1 MKKFFTI
8 ISFVV
13 LLISFSFLSG
23 CSDDYS
29 ITDSN
34 PDLHDR
40 NASKSI
46 SRTKNL
52 GEKYNISYRKR
63 NGFPDELMKI
73 QISKIEDTSEC
84 EICNYIVEFDEQNI
98 PKEILYIFNDKY
110 DYYYISDEANEYII
124 AVDTKTGSKHSQKEL
139 GINYSEVKYIDDY
152 LDLSKGINNSI
163 SREELVNRF
172 SICQYDSTSILEL
185 YDLKS

>member
-8 ISFVV
+8 ISLVVV
-13 LLISFSFLSG
+13 LSSFSFLSG

-34 PDLHDR
+34 SDLHDR

-46 SRTKNL
+46 SITNNL

-73 QISKIEDTSEC
+73 QIYKIEDTSER

-110 DYYYISDEANEYII
+110 DYYYIADEANEYII
-124 AVDTKTGSKHSQKEL
+124 AVDTKTGSKQSQKEL
-139 GINYSEVKYIDDY
+139 GINYSELKYIDDY
-152 LDLSKGINNSI
+152 LDLSKGMNSSI

-172 SICQYDSTSILEL
+172 NICQYDSTSILEL